1 MDGTVAAYE
10 SDRGSDASVP
20 LYAAEVFRILTVL
33 FVVLPI
39 IEIWVLIRVAAV
51 VGGLEAVSLVI
62 LVSVVGAWLVRREGM
77 GVLRKV
83 EQRLAAGELPS
94 RELVDGVLIAV
105 GGALMLTPGFVTDA
119 VSLLLLFPPTRIV
132 ARTWLMTR
140 YRGRIHTAPF
150 GGPGAFGGFGP
161 AFRPGDGFGG
171 GDVVDVGEATYE
183 PPGRDEP
190 GEITPGR

>member
-10 SDRGSDASVP
+10 SGRGSDASVP
-20 LYAAEVFRILTVL
+20 LYAAEVFRIITVL

-62 LVSVVGAWLVRREGM
+62 LISVVGAWLVRREGM

-119 VSLLLLFPPTRIV
+119 VSLLLLFPPSSWAAAAASCLLRWM
-132 ARTWLMTR
+132 ASNSS
-140 YRGRIHTAPF
+140 
-150 GGPGAFGGFGP
+150 
-161 AFRPGDGFGG
+161 
-171 GDVVDVGEATYE
+171 
-183 PPGRDEP
+183 PPGQYSR
-190 GEITPGR
+190 TRWTSSSSS